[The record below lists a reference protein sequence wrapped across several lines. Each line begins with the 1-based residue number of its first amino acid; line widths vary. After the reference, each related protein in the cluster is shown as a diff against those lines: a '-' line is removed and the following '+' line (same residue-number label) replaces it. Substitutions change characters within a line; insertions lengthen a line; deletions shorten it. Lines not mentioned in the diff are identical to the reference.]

1 MTCAACWQCGQ
12 ECSYALHW
20 LCICLP
26 SSAAPTPQSAEPR
39 PQCTVHGAGGCHRGQ
54 GCQQSCGLQ
63 RTVMQGGY
71 ATTHLVPT
79 YVYTHHTHI
88 NTDTY
93 IPLHTS
99 IQAQYTCAVIMTL
112 LGPLHTH
119 ICTYVHVVQ
128 RALQCCTNP
137 CNGS

>member
-1 MTCAACWQCGQ
+1 M
-12 ECSYALHW
+12 LHW

-26 SSAAPTPQSAEPR
+26 SSAAPTPQSAEPH

-54 GCQQSCGLQ
+54 DCQQSCGLQ

-112 LGPLHTH
+112 LGPSHTH
-119 ICTYVHVVQ
+119 IRTYV
-128 RALQCCTNP
+128 RTCGAESTTLLYKPLQWLIAPAEVTET
-137 CNGS
+137 